1 MKKLLIKIPVKL
13 RLYLPLLMGI
23 IISIAIVTWFSIYN
37 FRKDVNHILKENLI
51 QETRS
56 IVKMLEREN
65 NYKLEK
71 VKNNIKI
78 AHNLFYSKPFR
89 ITNEKIACVITN
101 QFTKN
106 KSKIT
111 INKWFLDG
119 EELFGNNKFVDN
131 AIELFGGTI
140 TVFQKTDSGFV
151 RISTNVLTNDSL
163 RAIGTFIPMNSPVA
177 KKINSG
183 QNYIGRAFV
192 VNDWNIT
199 AYEPIIINKKVIGML
214 YVGDKEKDLD
224 IFRNTIKDFHIGKS
238 GYVFI
243 LDEKKE
249 SIIFPPSSLNDWK
262 ASGILDKITTL
273 KNGFIQFKDEKDNI
287 LKYVSFNYF
296 EPFKYYVVAVISP
309 QNESKAEVS
318 NIVVSSVITAFII
331 ILIFST
337 IVYFITT
344 ESVHLFLRQLDLS
357 NKRLVSTREAL
368 KESENRFQSLFNSTS
383 DDILLIDLDLNIIEV
398 NNQVCET
405 LGFSRDELL
414 RLKMIDV
421 KSAKAKENNQ
431 KITEDLLQTG
441 KLSYETELVT
451 KTSVII
457 PVEMNCRLI
466 EYNNIKY
473 ILSVARNISE
483 RKKMERKILSA
494 VIQAE
499 EKERERLSK
508 DLHDGLG
515 PLLSAI
521 KIYLNE
527 LISGEIDE
535 KEKED
540 INKYSIELIDEAILT
555 TRVVSNNLMP
565 RVMSNYGLVK
575 AIESFCKKINL
586 TNKTTIEFNSVNYSA
601 VDQTTELIIYR
612 VVNELLNNTIKHASA
627 QHVNILLEV
636 KDTMLSLTY
645 EDDGIGFDFEKML
658 DDPRTGMGL
667 KNILSRVK
675 SVDGIIQADKAIE
688 KGFRI
693 VIQVKTEIV

>member
-214 YVGDKEKDLD
+214 YVGEKEKDLE
-224 IFRNTIKDFHIGKS
+224 IFRNTTKDFHIGKS

-243 LDEKKE
+243 LDENKE

-262 ASGILDKITTL
+262 ASGILDKITNL

>member
-13 RLYLPLLMGI
+13 RLYLPLLLGI

-71 VKNNIKI
+71 VKNNITI
-78 AHNLFYSKPFR
+78 AHNLFYSKPFK

-106 KSKIT
+106 KSKIN
-111 INKWFLDG
+111 INKWFLDNA
-119 EELFGNNKFVDN
+119 ELLGNNRFVDKTRD
-131 AIELFGGTI
+131 LFGGAITI
-140 TVFQKTDSGFV
+140 FQKTDSGFV
-151 RISTNVLTNDSL
+151 RISTNVMTNDSS
-163 RAIGTFIPMNSPVA
+163 RATGTFIPMNSPVA
-177 KKINSG
+177 IKINSR

-192 VNDWNIT
+192 VNDWYIT
-199 AYEPIIINKKVIGML
+199 AYEPIIINNEVKGML
-214 YVGDKEKDLD
+214 SLGDKEKDLK
-224 IFRNTIKDFHIGKS
+224 IFRSTIKDFHIGKS
-238 GYVFI
+238 GFIFI
-243 LDEKKE
+243 LDENKE
-249 SIIFPPSSLNDWK
+249 TIISPPSTMNHWETPEL
-262 ASGILDKITTL
+262 IDKITTL
-273 KNGFIQFKDEKDNI
+273 KNGFIQFEDKRDKI
-287 LKYVSFNYF
+287 IKYVSFNYF
-296 EPFKYYVVAVISP
+296 EPYKYYVIAVISP
-309 QNESKAEVS
+309 QNESKAVVS

-331 ILIFST
+331 IFIFSI

-357 NKRLVSTREAL
+357 NKRLISTREAL

-383 DDILLIDLDLNIIEV
+383 DDILLTDLDLNIIEV

-405 LGFSRDELL
+405 LGFSREELL
-414 RLKMIDV
+414 KLKITDV
-421 KSAKAKENNQ
+421 KSAKAQENRKFN
-431 KITEDLLQTG
+431 EELLQTR
-441 KLSYETELVT
+441 KLSYETELIT
-451 KTSVII
+451 KTGVII

-483 RKKMERKILSA
+483 RKKLERKILSA

-586 TNKTTIEFNSVNYSA
+586 PNKTTIEFNTVNYSA

-627 QHVNILLEV
+627 QHVSILLEV
-636 KDTMLSLTY
+636 KDTMLTLTY

-675 SVDGIIQADKAIE
+675 SVDGIIHADKTIE

-693 VIQVKTEIV
+693 MIQVKTEIA